1 MPSQKLTA
9 AVFFVFV
16 GSLISASS
24 LSHCSIRDEKRRH
37 RPDMHREGKVFFPLA
52 FLDFE
57 RIERIMVKK
66 KKKRKKERKKC
77 NPFLE
82 YKMES

>member
-9 AVFFVFV
+9 TVFFLFV
-16 GSLISASS
+16 GSVISASS
-24 LSHCSIRDEKRRH
+24 LSYCSIRDGKRCY

-57 RIERIMVKK
+57 RIERIMVKNNNK
-66 KKKRKKERKKC
+66 KKC